1 MNTIQRL
8 FPKKVGTMYEGRLCL
23 VVCGGRALCAN
34 KTLLPLYVCEC
45 QWKIVLGGVSQ
56 VISSYCRL
64 LVYTSGTSTSSLW
77 ADSNSGN

>member
-1 MNTIQRL
+1 MNIGNNATSV
-8 FPKKVGTMYEGRLCL
+8 PKENGYEGRLCL

-56 VISSYCRL
+56 VISSYCQL